1 MISQKILD
9 ALADNN
15 WKPYIDT
22 DNNSID
28 LEWYS
33 PAGEDFLLSFD
44 VRDDDDFLSQ
54 LYDAYMDFDSEQ
66 HAIEN
71 YGMRGAPGL
80 RVLLDDAEAIECEI
94 QRLWCELSKVKEMIY
109 PAPLL

>member
-22 DNNSID
+22 DDKSID

-33 PAGEDFLLSFD
+33 PAGEDFMLSFS
-44 VRDDDDFLSQ
+44 VKDDDDFLSQ
-54 LYDAYMDFDSEQ
+54 LFDAYMNFDTEQ

-71 YGMRGAPGL
+71 YGMSGAPGL
-80 RVLLDDAEAIECEI
+80 RVLLDDADAIEVEL
-94 QRLWCELSKVKEMIY
+94 QRLWCELSKVKKTV
-109 PAPLL
+109 

>member
-44 VRDDDDFLSQ
+44 VKDDDDFLSQ
-54 LYDAYMDFDSEQ
+54 LYDAYMDFDPEQ

-71 YGMRGAPGL
+71 YGMRGASGL
-80 RVLLDDAEAIECEI
+80 RALLDDAEAIEGEI
-94 QRLWCELSKVKEMIY
+94 QRLWCELSKVKEMI
-109 PAPLL
+109 

>member
-15 WKPYIDT
+15 WNTYIDT
-22 DNNSID
+22 EDNSIE

-44 VRDDDDFLSQ
+44 VKDDDDFLSQ
-54 LYDAYMDFDSEQ
+54 LYDAYINFDTEQ
-66 HAIEN
+66 HAVEN
-71 YGMRGAPGL
+71 YGTLGAPGL
-80 RVLLDDAEAIECEI
+80 RVLLDDADAIEDELK
-94 QRLWCELSKVKEMIY
+94 RLWCALSKVKET
-109 PAPLL
+109 A

>member
-9 ALADNN
+9 ALSDNN
-15 WKPYIDT
+15 WTPYTNT
-22 DNNSID
+22 DDDSID

-44 VRDDDDFLSQ
+44 VKDDDDFLSQ
-54 LYDAYMDFDSEQ
+54 LYDAYMDFDPEQ

-71 YGMRGAPGL
+71 YGRRGAPGL
-80 RVLLDDAEAIECEI
+80 RVLLDDADAIEDEL
-94 QRLWCELSKVKEMIY
+94 QRLWCALSKVKET
-109 PAPLL
+109 A

>member
-22 DNNSID
+22 DDSSIE

-33 PAGEDFLLSFD
+33 PAGEDFMLSFN
-44 VRDDDDFLSQ
+44 VKNDDDFLSM
-54 LYDAYMDFDSEQ
+54 LFDAYMNFNPEQ

-71 YGMRGAPGL
+71 YGMSGAPGL
-80 RVLLDDAEAIECEI
+80 RVLLDDADAIEGEL
-94 QRLWCELSKVKEMIY
+94 QRLWGELSKVKETV
-109 PAPLL
+109 

>member
-22 DNNSID
+22 DDSSIE

-33 PAGEDFLLSFD
+33 PAGEDFMLSFN
-44 VRDDDDFLSQ
+44 VKDDDDFLSQ
-54 LYDAYMDFDSEQ
+54 LFDAYMNFDTEQ
-66 HAIEN
+66 HAVGN
-71 YGMRGAPGL
+71 YGMSGAPGL
-80 RVLLDDAEAIECEI
+80 RVLLDDAEAIEGEI
-94 QRLWCELSKVKEMIY
+94 QRLWYELSKVKETV
-109 PAPLL
+109 

>member
-15 WKPYIDT
+15 WKSYIDT
-22 DNNSID
+22 DDNFID

-33 PAGEDFLLSFD
+33 PAGEDFMLSFN
-44 VRDDDDFLSQ
+44 VKDDDDFLSM
-54 LYDAYMDFDSEQ
+54 LFDAYMNFDTEQ
-66 HAIEN
+66 HAVEN

-80 RVLLDDAEAIECEI
+80 RVLLDDAEAIEGEL
-94 QRLWCELSKVKEMIY
+94 QRLWGELSKVKETV
-109 PAPLL
+109 

>member
-1 MISQKILD
+1 MISQKFLD

-22 DNNSID
+22 DDKSID

-33 PAGEDFLLSFD
+33 PAGEDFMLSFS
-44 VRDDDDFLSQ
+44 VKDDDDFLSQ
-54 LYDAYMDFDSEQ
+54 LFDAYMNFDTEQ

-71 YGMRGAPGL
+71 YGMSGAPGL
-80 RVLLDDAEAIECEI
+80 RVLLDDAEAIEGEI
-94 QRLWCELSKVKEMIY
+94 QRLWCELSKVKETV
-109 PAPLL
+109 

>member
-9 ALADNN
+9 ALYDND

-22 DNNSID
+22 DDKSID

-33 PAGEDFLLSFD
+33 PAGEDFMLSFS
-44 VRDDDDFLSQ
+44 VKDDDDFLSQ
-54 LYDAYMDFDSEQ
+54 LFDAYMNFDSEQ
-66 HAIEN
+66 HAVEN

-80 RVLLDDAEAIECEI
+80 RVLLDDAEAIEGEL
-94 QRLWCELSKVKEMIY
+94 QRLWCELSKVKETV
-109 PAPLL
+109 

>member
-44 VRDDDDFLSQ
+44 VKDDDDFLSQ

-71 YGMRGAPGL
+71 YGRRGAPSL
-80 RVLLDDAEAIECEI
+80 RALLDDADAIEVEHK
-94 QRLWCELSKVKEMIY
+94 RLGCALSKVKET
-109 PAPLL
+109 A

>member
-9 ALADNN
+9 ALDDNN
-15 WKPYIDT
+15 WKLYIDT
-22 DNNSID
+22 EDNFIE

-44 VRDDDDFLSQ
+44 VKDDDFLSQ
-54 LYDAYMDFDSEQ
+54 LYDAYINFDTEQ
-66 HAIEN
+66 HAVEN

-80 RVLLDDAEAIECEI
+80 RVLLDDADAIEDELK
-94 QRLWCELSKVKEMIY
+94 RLWCALSKVKET
-109 PAPLL
+109 A

>member
-22 DNNSID
+22 DDNSIE

-33 PAGEDFLLSFD
+33 PAGENFLLSFN
-44 VRDDDDFLSQ
+44 VKDDDDFLSQ
-54 LYDAYMDFDSEQ
+54 LFDAYMNFDTEQ
-66 HAIEN
+66 HAVEN

-80 RVLLDDAEAIECEI
+80 RVLLDDADAIEGEL
-94 QRLWCELSKVKEMIY
+94 QRLWCELSKVKETV
-109 PAPLL
+109 

>member
-9 ALADNN
+9 ALADND

-22 DNNSID
+22 DDKSID

-33 PAGEDFLLSFD
+33 PAGEDFVLSFN
-44 VRDDDDFLSQ
+44 VKDDDDFLSQ
-54 LYDAYMDFDSEQ
+54 LFDAYMNFDTEQ

-71 YGMRGAPGL
+71 YGMSGAPGL
-80 RVLLDDAEAIECEI
+80 RVLLDDADAIEDELKH
-94 QRLWCELSKVKEMIY
+94 LWGELNKVKKTV
-109 PAPLL
+109 

>member
-22 DNNSID
+22 DDNSIE

-33 PAGEDFLLSFD
+33 PAGEDFMLSFN
-44 VRDDDDFLSQ
+44 VKGDDDFLSQ
-54 LYDAYMDFDSEQ
+54 LFDAYMNFDTER
-66 HAIEN
+66 HAVEN
-71 YGMRGAPGL
+71 YGMSGAPGL

-94 QRLWCELSKVKEMIY
+94 HRLWCELSKVKEMI
-109 PAPLL
+109 

>member
-9 ALADNN
+9 ALDDNN

-22 DNNSID
+22 EDNSIE

-54 LYDAYMDFDSEQ
+54 LYDAYINFDTEQ
-66 HAIEN
+66 HAVEN

-80 RVLLDDAEAIECEI
+80 RVLLDDADAIEDELK
-94 QRLWCELSKVKEMIY
+94 RLWCALRKVKET
-109 PAPLL
+109 A

>member
-22 DNNSID
+22 DNNSIE

-33 PAGEDFLLSFD
+33 PAGEDFTLSFD
-44 VRDDDDFLSQ
+44 VEDDDDFLSQ
-54 LYDAYMDFDSEQ
+54 LYDTYMDFDPEQ

-80 RVLLDDAEAIECEI
+80 RVLLSDADAIEDELK
-94 QRLWCELSKVKEMIY
+94 RLWCVLSKVKET
-109 PAPLL
+109 A

>member
-22 DNNSID
+22 DDNSIE

-33 PAGEDFLLSFD
+33 PAGENFILSFD
-44 VRDDDDFLSQ
+44 VKDDDDFLSQ
-54 LYDAYMDFDSEQ
+54 LFDAYMNFDTEQ

-71 YGMRGAPGL
+71 YGMSGAPGL
-80 RVLLDDAEAIECEI
+80 RVLLDDADAIEDELKH
-94 QRLWCELSKVKEMIY
+94 LWGELNKVKEKV
-109 PAPLL
+109 

>member
-22 DNNSID
+22 DDNSIE

-33 PAGEDFLLSFD
+33 P
-44 VRDDDDFLSQ
+44 R
-54 LYDAYMDFDSEQ
+54 
-66 HAIEN
+66 
-71 YGMRGAPGL
+71 R
-80 RVLLDDAEAIECEI
+80 
-94 QRLWCELSKVKEMIY
+94 
-109 PAPLL
+109 

>member
-22 DNNSID
+22 DDSSIE

-33 PAGEDFLLSFD
+33 PAGEDFMLSFNVKGD
-44 VRDDDDFLSQ
+44 EDFLSQ
-54 LYDAYMDFDSEQ
+54 LFDAYMNFNPEQ

-71 YGMRGAPGL
+71 YGMSGAPGL
-80 RVLLDDAEAIECEI
+80 RVLLDDADAIEGEL
-94 QRLWCELSKVKEMIY
+94 QRLWGELSKVKETV
-109 PAPLL
+109 

>member
-9 ALADNN
+9 ALDDNN
-15 WKPYIDT
+15 WNLYIDT
-22 DNNSID
+22 EDNFIE

-44 VRDDDDFLSQ
+44 VKDDDDFLSQ
-54 LYDAYMDFDSEQ
+54 LYDAYINFDTEQ
-66 HAIEN
+66 HAVEN

-80 RVLLDDAEAIECEI
+80 RVLLDDADAIEDEI
-94 QRLWCELSKVKEMIY
+94 KQLWCALSKVKET
-109 PAPLL
+109 A

>member
-22 DNNSID
+22 DDKSID

-33 PAGEDFLLSFD
+33 HAGEDFLLSFD
-44 VRDDDDFLSQ
+44 VKDDDDFLSQ
-54 LYDAYMDFDSEQ
+54 LFDAYMNFDTEQ

-71 YGMRGAPGL
+71 YGMSGAPGL
-80 RVLLDDAEAIECEI
+80 RVLLDDAEAIEGEI
-94 QRLWCELSKVKEMIY
+94 QRLWCELSKVKETV
-109 PAPLL
+109 

>member
-22 DNNSID
+22 DNNSIEI
-28 LEWYS
+28 EWCS
-33 PAGEDFLLSFD
+33 DAGEDFTLSFD
-44 VRDDDDFLSQ
+44 VEDDDDFLSQ
-54 LYDAYMDFDSEQ
+54 LYDAYIDFDPEQ

-80 RVLLDDAEAIECEI
+80 RALLADADAIENELK
-94 QRLWCELSKVKEMIY
+94 RLWCALSKVKET
-109 PAPLL
+109 A